1 MVFIDSFK
9 KPGFTNHLRQ
19 MISEK
24 LFAIP
29 DVEQALKRSKTPST
43 FEELGFPRS
52 LVKDS
57 FLFSRFVRSRITI
70 LDILDQAGLLEEYVE
85 EFL

>member
-1 MVFIDSFK
+1 
-9 KPGFTNHLRQ
+9 
-19 MISEK
+19 
-24 LFAIP
+24 
-29 DVEQALKRSKTPST
+29 
-43 FEELGFPRS
+43 
-52 LVKDS
+52 VKDS